1 MCVTYVKITELRT
14 DTTGE
19 PPSLSKSTIRCKKYV
34 RIFFL
39 GGRGEGGVNL
49 QFLPYLLQRTGL
61 FLICLLVLY
70 KKCMNTKSITDENK
84 VLRS

>member
-49 QFLPYLLQRTGL
+49 QFLPYLL
-61 FLICLLVLY
+61 
-70 KKCMNTKSITDENK
+70 
-84 VLRS
+84 

>member
-34 RIFFL
+34 RIFFF
-39 GGRGEGGVNL
+39 RGEGGRRGKFTIFTLFTLAHGLVFDMFTRTL
-49 QFLPYLLQRTGL
+49 QKMYE
-61 FLICLLVLY
+61 Y
-70 KKCMNTKSITDENK
+70 KKYN
-84 VLRS
+84 